1 MRTHSRTLLLL
12 GLLSSTL
19 LNCAAPAKE
28 AMSPSNMAPM
38 PSAVSD
44 AAMGE
49 SSSRTTDAP
58 SAAPQMAPVT
68 SQPFAGSSA
77 PTQPSAPPGTAAKT
91 TPDNKPATTQAE
103 VSNPDVFILYTGGLS
118 LLVDDGKIAPTTDKI
133 IDDAIAV
140 GGHIGSRKDTSV
152 SVIVPSKSF
161 RAVFAQI
168 ENLGE
173 VTHRTI
179 AAEDVSEEYH
189 DAEVRL
195 SNMKATRKRLE
206 EFLAKAPNVN
216 DMLTVE
222 RELERVVM
230 DIDRTEGRMRF
241 LREHTAFSTLTVD
254 LAAKPRIAPIVA
266 AATVAPPQLPPAP
279 PRAIDLPATWL
290 QEMGVNRLIN
300 GK

>member
-1 MRTHSRTLLLL
+1 MRTHPRTLLLL
-12 GLLSSTL
+12 GVLSSSL
-19 LNCAAPAKE
+19 FGCAAQMKD
-28 AMSPSNMAPM
+28 AMAPPSNMAPM
-38 PSAVSD
+38 PSGSADVQMSDSSRASD
-44 AAMGE
+44 APP
-49 SSSRTTDAP
+49 AP
-58 SAAPQMAPVT
+58 SQMAPVT
-68 SQPFAGSSA
+68 SQAFAGNSA
-77 PTQPSAPPGTAAKT
+77 PTQPTAPPASVAKT
-91 TPDNKPATTQAE
+91 APDTKTAQTQAE

-118 LLVDDGKIAPTTDKI
+118 LLVDDGKIAATTDKI
-133 IDDAIAV
+133 IDDAIAA

-173 VTHRTI
+173 VTHRSI

-189 DAEVRL
+189 DAVVRL
-195 SNMKATRKRLE
+195 ENMKATRKRLE
-206 EFLAKAPNVN
+206 EFLSKAPNIN

-241 LREHTAFSTLTVD
+241 LRAHTAFSTLTVD
-254 LAAKPRIAPIVA
+254 LAAKPKTTPIVA
-266 AATVAPPQLPPAP
+266 VAPPQLPPAP
-279 PRAIDLPATWL
+279 PRAIDLPAAWL